1 MFPSIGQ
8 QAQELVLGWGFYGPL
23 IGMVV
28 MILLGVR
35 IWVVIG
41 LGSLAM
47 LYFTEVL
54 PLTLLGEALFDG
66 VDSFALIA
74 VPLFILTGD
83 VLVRTGLSLKLLQVA
98 EAAMGWQKAGSGTS
112 TVLGCGFFACISG
125 SDAADAAAIS
135 RITIGRLVEK
145 GYPKG
150 YACAMVAAGA
160 CTGILIPPS
169 IAYIIIGLVLGISAS
184 TLFLA
189 AAVPGVMILSSVMIT
204 NIIVNKFKGY
214 EDSRIG
220 FDFKHFAKTCYEG
233 RWALLIPFIILGG
246 IYSGIFT
253 PTESA
258 AVAVMTTII
267 IGFFQ
272 GTLTLKDFPHMLE
285 TSAKVNGVIV
295 PIIAMSLPLAQTLAS
310 LQVPQFF
317 VQSITDFTTNQYLI
331 IFLMLVILMV
341 AGCVMETTP
350 NIVILSPLLLPLA
363 LEIGMHEIHF
373 CIFMITALGI
383 GFITPPLGLNLF
395 VVSGVTGESV
405 MSISRYA
412 VTFVFTM
419 LIVVLILAFV
429 PALSLWLL

>member
-28 MILLGVR
+28 LILLGVR

-41 LGSLAM
+41 LGSMAM

-189 AAVPGVMILSSVMIT
+189 AAVPGVMILASVMIT

-220 FDFKHFAKTCYEG
+220 FDFKHFAKTCYDG
-233 RWALLIPFIILGG
+233 RYALLIPFIILGG

-258 AVAVMTTII
+258 SVAVMTTII

-272 GTLTLKDFPHMLE
+272 GTLTLKDFPDMLE

-331 IFLMLVILMV
+331 IFLMLVILMI

-405 MSISRYA
+405 MSISRHA
-412 VTFVFTM
+412 IIFVFTM